1 MHIFN
6 IYLVTLQAE
15 TARSA
20 IHELLFNQLGSLN
33 ELTESEKGPR
43 CLILKDAK
51 ISLGDECSAKVKSKY
66 TNYAS
71 ELKGIEEEVCKL
83 LKWNSRGHLATT
95 LKHL

>member
-6 IYLVTLQAE
+6 IYLVTLQSE

-20 IHELLFNQLGSLN
+20 IHELLFKQLGSLN
-33 ELTESEKGPR
+33 EFTETEKGPH

-51 ISLGDECSAKVKSKY
+51 LSLGHRCSAEVKSKY

-71 ELKGIEEEVCKL
+71 ELKGIEDEVCKL
-83 LKWNSRGHLATT
+83 ALKWNVST
-95 LKHL
+95 LKHF

>member
-1 MHIFN
+1 MALHIFN
-6 IYLVTLQAE
+6 IHLVTLQAE

-33 ELTESEKGPR
+33 ELTESEKGPQ

-51 ISLGDECSAKVKSKY
+51 ISLGEKCSAEVKSKY

-71 ELKGIEEEVCKL
+71 ELKGIEDEVCKQ
-83 LKWNSRGHLATT
+83 LKRNVTT

>member
-1 MHIFN
+1 MGLHIYH
-6 IYLVTLQAE
+6 IYLAAFQAE

-33 ELTESEKGPR
+33 EFTETEKGPH

-51 ISLGDECSAKVKSKY
+51 ISLGDRCSAEVKSKY

-71 ELKGIEEEVCKL
+71 ELKGIEDEVCKL
-83 LKWNSRGHLATT
+83 ALKWNVAT
-95 LKHL
+95 LKNL